1 MAYNDLVADCLQN
14 EPAFCTAE
22 CPFNLDVRDFV
33 GKLQQGRFN
42 IAYKTYRQ
50 VVGFPGIVIALC
62 GEPCNRVCILK
73 DKGGSVSLK
82 LLEKASLEYARDTAP
97 DQYNMPAKDKR
108 IAIIGAGISGL
119 ACALRL
125 VAKKYQITVFEKSGN
140 IGGHLHELLPP
151 EIFMDD
157 IRRQFMHEK
166 YILNPDTEITSLDGL
181 DFDAVYVATGK
192 AGNDFGL
199 SPSADGTFAS
209 TKDGVFMGGSLIGS
223 DTMHAIADGLNA
235 SYAIETWLK
244 IGRMNNPVT
253 AGGTRLMPEAVR
265 PGDSPVVLPAN
276 SISYAKAEAVEE
288 AKRCLRCS
296 CDACVRYS
304 PLMGYFQKF
313 PKRITEEVQVT
324 LTPSSLDGN
333 ATLATRLIS
342 TCDHCGLCKEVCPKS
357 IDTGEFL
364 LKSHKAMWEKGA
376 MPWAFHEFFL
386 RDMDFSNT
394 EAALC
399 KPPPGKAAVSHV
411 FFPGCQLGASDPEYV
426 TRSYRFLLTHFPGTA
441 LMLNC
446 CGAPAEWAGD
456 EPLHAKVIEKIRK
469 DWAGSGKPSFI
480 FACATCKLMF
490 QKYLPEIKGQFL
502 YTTMAEKGLQAAN
515 DFSETTAS
523 VFDPCASRHE
533 AEVQQSIRELALQS
547 GFTLKPLPLE
557 GKLAGCCSYG
567 GQTAIT
573 HPPLAAHSVKQKISQ
588 NDYPY
593 ITYCSNCRDI
603 FAAAGKPSWHI
614 LDILFGLGSEIRP
627 QPGISERRNN
637 RMKLK
642 QQLLNEFWNEL
653 QTMEKHTDRLLVSAE
668 LKEKLN
674 KEWMLEQDIL
684 TVIDTCEQSGK
695 KLSDRDAGTF
705 SGHMAV
711 GNMTYWV
718 EYRPMNN
725 GQYELVN
732 AYCHRMKIE
741 EMKNG

>member
-22 CPFNLDVRDFV
+22 CPFNLDVRDFI

-42 IAYKTYRQ
+42 IAFKTYRQ

-62 GEPCNRVCILK
+62 GEPCGRVCILK

-82 LLEKASLEYARDTAP
+82 LLEKASLEHARDTTP
-97 DQYNMPAKDKR
+97 EQYNMPAKDKR
-108 IAIIGAGISGL
+108 VAIIGAGISGL

-125 VAKKYQITVFEKSGN
+125 VTKKYQVTVFEKSGR

-157 IRRQFMHEK
+157 IRRQFIHEQ
-166 YILNPDTEITSLDGL
+166 YMLRLDTEVASLDGL

-192 AGNDFGL
+192 GGNDFRL
-199 SPSADGTFAS
+199 SLSADGAFAS
-209 TKDGVFMGGSLIGS
+209 TKEGVFLGGSLTGS

-235 SYAIETWLK
+235 SNAIETWLK
-244 IGRMNNPVT
+244 IAKMNHPLP
-253 AGGTRLMPEAVR
+253 AGGTRLMHEAVR
-265 PGDSPVVLPAN
+265 PGESPVILPAN
-276 SISYAKAEAVEE
+276 CVSYTKAEAVEE
-288 AKRCLRCS
+288 AKRCLRCC

-304 PLMGYFQKF
+304 PLLSYFQKF
-313 PKRITEEVQVT
+313 PRRITEEVQVT
-324 LTPSSLDGN
+324 IQPSSLDGN

-342 TCDHCGLCKEVCPKS
+342 TCDHCGLCKEVCPKD

-364 LKSHKAMWEKGA
+364 LKSHQAMREKGA

-386 RDMDFSNT
+386 RDMDFSNI
-394 EAALC
+394 EAALLE
-399 KPPPGKAAVSHV
+399 PPPWHTASSHV

-426 TRSYRFLLTHFPGTA
+426 TQSYRFLLKHFPGTG

-456 EPLHAKVIEKIRK
+456 EPVHGRVIEKIRE
-469 DWAGSGKPSFI
+469 DWITLGQPSVI
-480 FACATCKLMF
+480 FACPTCKLMF
-490 QKYLPEIKGQFL
+490 QKHLPGITGEFL
-502 YTTMAEKGLQAAN
+502 YRVMAEKGLQVLN
-515 DFSETTAS
+515 QFRGTTAS

-533 AEVQQSIRELALQS
+533 SPVQQSVRELAMQA
-547 GFTLKPLPLE
+547 GFTLEPLSLE
-557 GKLAGCCSYG
+557 RNLAGCCSYG
-567 GQTAIT
+567 GQAAIA
-573 HPPLAAHSVKQKISQ
+573 HPPLAAHSVKQKISL
-588 NDYPY
+588 NDNPY

-614 LDILFGLGSEIRP
+614 LDIMFGLGSETRP
-627 QPGISERRNN
+627 QPGVSEKRNN
-637 RMKLK
+637 RLKLK
-642 QQLLNEFWNEL
+642 QQMLREFWNEDDI
-653 QTMEKHTDRLLVSAE
+653 MEKPLDKLLIPAE

-684 TVIDTCEQSGK
+684 TVIGNCEQSGK
-695 KLSDRDAGTF
+695 KLFDPEAGTF
-705 SGHMAV
+705 SGHMTV

-718 EYRPMNN
+718 EYRLMQE
-725 GQYELVN
+725 GRFELVN

-741 EMKNG
+741 EV